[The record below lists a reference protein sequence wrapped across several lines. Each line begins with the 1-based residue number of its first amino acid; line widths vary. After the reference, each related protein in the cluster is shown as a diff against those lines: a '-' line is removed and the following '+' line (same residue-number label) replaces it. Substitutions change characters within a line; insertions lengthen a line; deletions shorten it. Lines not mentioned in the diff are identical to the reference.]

1 MGTSSQW
8 KECDGLSTNP
18 GELLRRDDDGLA
30 LIEGITDRSLSYAEL
45 NMMVRQRADV
55 LSTCA
60 GALIFVGA
68 STTIDFVI
76 DYLALLEVDAT
87 VALVDPATSRPTLQ
101 SWIGAYRPNAWW
113 GLANMPDAQL
123 GGDSGKP
130 TAEAVLLPTSGST
143 GNPKFVRLSAENIV
157 ANAEQIVG
165 ALRIDATQRAMAHLP
180 LHYSYGL
187 SVLNSH
193 LRAGSTVVLC
203 GISALRAEFWNVMKD
218 QSVTTLPG
226 VPFSYDLYLRMGM
239 LSMDLPALKHFT
251 QAGGR
256 LATDRILSVHSAL
269 TPRGAQIWVMY
280 GQTEATARMSV
291 LPPEALPEHAGSVGF
306 SVPGS
311 SLEIDN
317 AQLNRDGEIVFR
329 GRNVMLGYA
338 DRREDVDGSD
348 QQRGVLRTGDLGHVD
363 GEGYL
368 WIVGRSRRIAKVFGT
383 RVNLDDVEDQLASW
397 GTLAAVDDGERISL
411 FLENR
416 DAEGKTARA
425 AERLLALPP
434 QSIRLQLIHKIP
446 TLASGKIDYRALE
459 NSKRA

>member
-1 MGTSSQW
+1 
-8 KECDGLSTNP
+8 
-18 GELLRRDDDGLA
+18 
-30 LIEGITDRSLSYAEL
+30 
-45 NMMVRQRADV
+45 
-55 LSTCA
+55 
-60 GALIFVGA
+60 
-68 STTIDFVI
+68 
-76 DYLALLEVDAT
+76 
-87 VALVDPATSRPTLQ
+87 
-101 SWIGAYRPNAWW
+101 
-113 GLANMPDAQL
+113 
-123 GGDSGKP
+123 
-130 TAEAVLLPTSGST
+130 
-143 GNPKFVRLSAENIV
+143 
-157 ANAEQIVG
+157 
-165 ALRIDATQRAMAHLP
+165 MAHLP

-425 AERLLALPP
+425 AEKLLALPP
-434 QSIRLQLIHKIP
+434 QSIRLQLIDKIP